1 MAASKPECKAPGNA
15 DVDDDGKARRFRD
28 AALPHLDD
36 VYTLA
41 RYMLRNAA
49 DAEDAV
55 QECYL
60 RALRHFDTYRGPAMK
75 PWLFAILRNVCR
87 SEFVRRSGVALT
99 IDGRAEEDDDA
110 VPLWQEAP
118 LSPEADMLRQWD
130 AETIRRLVAELP
142 DLFREAIV
150 LREINDLVIQ
160 PDRRCRRC
168 PHRYRDVASG
178 TCTLAAPQGMDGRG
192 RSAHM
197 TCAEAE
203 ILLHALLDDELDA
216 GHAFEVEAH
225 LATCPRCAAQLRAYR
240 ELQQAMPAAQL
251 GFAAPMSL
259 RRRVEAAL
267 PSPPARVSSRRS
279 VLKGFAIGSA
289 LSAAMAAT
297 LVVAVIRTDRDQ
309 RALGDALSAHLR
321 SLQGEHLTDVQTS
334 DQHTVKPWFNGRLDV
349 APPVVDLTAQGFRL
363 IGGRLDY
370 IDGRAVA
377 AIVYR
382 RRTHV
387 INLFIAP
394 AAASEGGGAKIE
406 KVQGFNIRRWN
417 ADGLEFWAVSDIDAE
432 ELQEFGAKFEAGLH
446 EAGRT

>member
-1 MAASKPECKAPGNA
+1 
-15 DVDDDGKARRFRD
+15 
-28 AALPHLDD
+28 
-36 VYTLA
+36 
-41 RYMLRNAA
+41 
-49 DAEDAV
+49 
-55 QECYL
+55 
-60 RALRHFDTYRGPAMK
+60 
-75 PWLFAILRNVCR
+75 
-87 SEFVRRSGVALT
+87 
-99 IDGRAEEDDDA
+99 
-110 VPLWQEAP
+110 
-118 LSPEADMLRQWD
+118 
-130 AETIRRLVAELP
+130 
-142 DLFREAIV
+142 
-150 LREINDLVIQ
+150 
-160 PDRRCRRC
+160 
-168 PHRYRDVASG
+168 
-178 TCTLAAPQGMDGRG
+178 
-192 RSAHM
+192 M

-225 LATCPRCAAQLRAYR
+225 LATCRRCAAQLRAYR

-267 PSPPARVSSRRS
+267 PPPPTRVSSRRS
-279 VLKGFAIGSA
+279 VLKSFAMGSA

-394 AAASEGGGAKIE
+394 AAAAGPRSRRSRDLISGAGTRMASNSGPSATSMPRSCRNSAPNSKRGCMRPAAPDTAG
-406 KVQGFNIRRWN
+406 KRPGQLAGRVGRLLPFRRSR
-417 ADGLEFWAVSDIDAE
+417 AVSIEHLVVKSANEMASGESPACVSKTCTAE
-432 ELQEFGAKFEAGLH
+432 AA
-446 EAGRT
+446 A